1 MSPIMT
7 DSQSAQEKFLS
18 LCPGYPQAAWL
29 HALTYS
35 SALFITQHQ
44 NTVPVEYHAT
54 LAKPATYIG
63 IPGHEIP
70 RL

>member
-1 MSPIMT
+1 MKGMQLMSPIMT

-35 SALFITQHQ
+35 SALFITQH
-44 NTVPVEYHAT
+44 
-54 LAKPATYIG
+54 
-63 IPGHEIP
+63 
-70 RL
+70 